1 MLQILLD
8 NVVSNIK
15 LSSRSH
21 TDGKGERRKG
31 IRVRTFEHWELEVMG
46 LGVET
51 QEMEGSSAE
60 SEISRLRECGV
71 PGPDMRTSL
80 TYWGGGGG
88 SKQGD

>member
-15 LSSRSH
+15 LSSRSN

-31 IRVRTFEHWELEVMG
+31 IRVRTFEHWELEVIALMG

-51 QEMEGSSAE
+51 PARDTRDGRQLC
-60 SEISRLRECGV
+60 R
-71 PGPDMRTSL
+71 
-80 TYWGGGGG
+80 
-88 SKQGD
+88 K